1 MNSSGLTCQLI
12 GAGRAG
18 RSLSLAMAHAGYRFT
33 WIGSKHTANSEKLAR
48 QLGASAYGVGF
59 EGFPDRAGFLIIA
72 VPDSE
77 IARVASDAIDAGVVA
92 KGTIAAH
99 LSGALGSD
107 VLSGLRA
114 VGAPV
119 MAFHPAQTLTLESD
133 PDSVFR
139 GICFDMEGDSAACTL
154 GKRIA
159 HDLGAVSVR
168 LTPEQRIISHL
179 AMTISSNYTVSLVRM
194 AEKIMMSAGI
204 SNEIAQKMLHPLFLN
219 TVHNISA
226 CGTLNALTGP
236 VSRGDVNVIKRHL
249 DILASKEY
257 EYQAVYKGLAQIAL
271 GIALERGDVS
281 VEKAEEI
288 RKLLK
293 GDRDW

>member
-1 MNSSGLTCQLI
+1 MDSSGLTFQLI

-33 WIGSKHTANSEKLAR
+33 WIGSKHTANSEKLA
-48 QLGASAYGVGF
+48 QQIGVSAYGVGF
-59 EGFPDRAGFLIIA
+59 EGFPDIAEFLIIA

-77 IARVASDAIDAGVVA
+77 IALVASDAVAAGVVG
-92 KGTIAAH
+92 KRTIAAH

-107 VLSGLRA
+107 VMSKLRA
-114 VGAPV
+114 AGASV
-119 MAFHPAQTLTLESD
+119 MAFHPAQTLTPRSD
-133 PDSVFR
+133 PDLVFKD
-139 GICFDMEGDSAACTL
+139 ICFDMEGDDAACVL

-179 AMTISSNYTVSLVRM
+179 AMTMTSNYTVSLVHM
-194 AEKIMMSAGI
+194 AEKIMMSAGL
-204 SNEIAQKMLHPLFLN
+204 SNEIAQKLLRPLFLN

-226 CGTLNALTGP
+226 YGALNALTGP

-249 DILASKEY
+249 DILASMEY
-257 EYQAVYKGLAQIAL
+257 EYQAVYKGLAHIAL

-288 RKLLK
+288 RKLLN
-293 GDRDW
+293 GDRG